1 MTGSAS
7 SAGQSG
13 PQSTS
18 RTSAD
23 SNTASLRSSRS
34 SHLDAVRESF
44 DTVADAYAELVRPML
59 DASAEMRGQLAAF
72 ADDVRKDGLGPVADL
87 GCGPGHVTAFLAGY
101 GVEVFGVDLAPRM
114 IVLAA
119 EAHPELRFEVGS
131 MTELDLP
138 DASLGG
144 VLAWY
149 STHLMPPELVA
160 AAFREMAR
168 TLAPGGR
175 LLWGSYVGVDDSVRP
190 EQAYGHPVT
199 YELFMLAIERLVGLI
214 EAAGLQVRDR
224 RLEQLPGKQRWHAR
238 VWAVK
243 PAVAE

>member
-1 MTGSAS
+1 MESKGPAGSEGSEGSAGS
-7 SAGQSG
+7 EGSEGESG
-13 PQSTS
+13 
-18 RTSAD
+18 
-23 SNTASLRSSRS
+23 S

-44 DTVADAYAELVRPML
+44 DTVAADYAELVRPML
-59 DASAEMRGQLAAF
+59 DASAEMREQLAAF
-72 ADDVRKDGLGPVADL
+72 ADEVRKDGLGPVADL
-87 GCGPGHVTAFLAGY
+87 GCGPGHVTAFLAGC
-101 GVEVFGVDLAPRM
+101 GVEAFGVDLSPRM
-114 IVLAA
+114 IDLAA

-131 MTELDLP
+131 MTELDLA

-149 STHLMPPELVA
+149 STHLMPPELIA

-199 YELFMLAIERLVGLI
+199 YELYMLAIDRLVGLI

-243 PAVAE
+243 PAIAG